1 MIMSLEEK
9 KQEVIEDFSVYDE
22 WLDKYEY
29 LIELGKTLEA
39 YPEEEKTED
48 KLIKGCQSRV
58 WLDYELKDGKLYFRA
73 DSDAIITK
81 GIISLLLSVY
91 SGRTPSEIAADDFDF
106 VEKIGLKENL
116 SPTRANGLVSM
127 IDTIKWIANDAAAK
141 EQMAGQAGHDENTQ
155 AGHDENT
162 QAGHDE
168 NTQAGHDGAVIPG
181 STGNPSKDVLSAEDV
196 AALQPLYADV
206 ILALKQVYDP
216 EIPVNIYDL
225 GLIYELNIDKDRKVS
240 IVMTFTA
247 PNCPMADEV
256 MHEVEDCVKRVPG
269 VTGCSIE
276 LTFEPVWDRSMLSE
290 EARVD
295 LGLDYEEDD
304 YGKLS

>member
-1 MIMSLEEK
+1 MTLEEK
-9 KQEVIEDFSVYDE
+9 KQAVIEEFSMYDE

-29 LIELGKTLEA
+29 LIELGKALEA
-39 YPEEEKTED
+39 YPEEEKTEE

-81 GIISLLLSVY
+81 GIISLLISVY
-91 SGRTPSEIAADDFDF
+91 SGRTPAEIAADDFGF
-106 VEKIGLKENL
+106 VDRIGLKENL

-127 IDTIKWIANDAAAK
+127 IDTIKWVANEMAEK
-141 EQMAGQAGHDENTQ
+141 EKMADQAGHD
-155 AGHDENT
+155 DV
-162 QAGHDE
+162 
-168 NTQAGHDGAVIPG
+168 VIPG
-181 STGNPSKDVLSAEDV
+181 STGNLSENVLTAEDV

-256 MHEVEDCVKRVPG
+256 MHEVEDSVKRVPG

-295 LGLDYEEDD
+295 LGLDYEEDE